1 MSGTGGVGAIAP
13 SEARPDSHPS
23 PVGFLPGGGQQEC
36 SCIVAPRSNAPSR
49 KDARPPVA
57 ATGVRPVTRELPSAD
72 HGSGACEL
80 SSQRIIGSSG
90 GLPCTEHHHAEPTLC
105 RFESRRPPL
114 VLGAP
119 ARKRMAGEVEHA
131 KGSSTGGTGCEA
143 TRRLS
148 TVTTPGERTRGV
160 RARPFPT
167 SIDLTA
173 RYAVGYVNDQ
183 RAHRCAAA
191 AGPDTT

>member
-1 MSGTGGVGAIAP
+1 LSGLGLGARSSGFLMRGPGAPRGGGCRRRGRGSGMGGSSLAIAIGAMVSAAGGDLPRRAFLLRAATNGPTGRSAGWLSRSVVP
-13 SEARPDSHPS
+13 SEGP
-23 PVGFLPGGGQQEC
+23 
-36 SCIVAPRSNAPSR
+36 APRH
-49 KDARPPVA
+49 ARRVLDPA
-57 ATGVRPVTRELPSAD
+57 NS
-72 HGSGACEL
+72 
-80 SSQRIIGSSG
+80 
-90 GLPCTEHHHAEPTLC
+90 TLC

-167 SIDLTA
+167 SIDLTE